1 MQPNSAPEI
10 KLGDHFH
17 LADSPETLTGATS
30 SGTPWAILCGDAL
43 VTLRTLPQ
51 ESINCVVTS
60 PPYFWLRDYRVQ
72 GQIGL
77 EETVE
82 DYVEKLSNVL
92 DETRRVLRRD
102 GLLFLNISDTYYSG
116 KGESQGVDKKSAKR
130 RFGLRAVDKSGG
142 LGIGIQR
149 KSLIGIP
156 WRVGIALVEKGW
168 VLRSTIIWHRNKRL
182 LEPVKGRPSRS
193 YEYVFMLA
201 KDRRYYFNG
210 HALVEQEI
218 EEDLWTIAA
227 RPKTANGLD
236 TASYPDELVERCIE
250 IGCPK
255 DGVVLDPFLGAG
267 TTVRVAVA
275 RGISAMGIE
284 LNRKFCDHAA
294 QQLRSI

>member
-142 LGIGIQR
+142 LGI
-149 KSLIGIP
+149 
-156 WRVGIALVEKGW
+156 
-168 VLRSTIIWHRNKRL
+168 
-182 LEPVKGRPSRS
+182 
-193 YEYVFMLA
+193 
-201 KDRRYYFNG
+201 
-210 HALVEQEI
+210 
-218 EEDLWTIAA
+218 A
-227 RPKTANGLD
+227 RILHEC
-236 TASYPDELVERCIE
+236 S
-250 IGCPK
+250 
-255 DGVVLDPFLGAG
+255 
-267 TTVRVAVA
+267 
-275 RGISAMGIE
+275 
-284 LNRKFCDHAA
+284 
-294 QQLRSI
+294 